1 MCLVSDSLRA
11 TGLGE
16 GEFLLG
22 AHGSGQRVIVEDGV
36 AKLPDR
42 TAFAGS
48 VATAERLVRTM
59 CVDVGLPLTDAVRM
73 MTVNPARVVGLQA
86 SKGKIAA
93 GFDAD
98 LVVFDSNFVVEHV
111 IVAGDL
117 IAKLSER
124 KGTL

>member
-1 MCLVSDSLRA
+1 
-11 TGLGE
+11 
-16 GEFLLG
+16 
-22 AHGSGQRVIVEDGV
+22 
-36 AKLPDR
+36 
-42 TAFAGS
+42 
-48 VATAERLVRTM
+48 M